1 MGKMVLSIIHRES
14 ARIWCRENKLISS
27 NSRICHSPMKEVHS
41 SLHPKIGNKDD
52 VLWIKGGQVVVL
64 LGFKT
69 NWNILVQLFFD
80 QNLIFFWIAPNKM
93 GIFCWHKLMLGV
105 KKKVVDTFHLF
116 ISPNPISNSVSP
128 KYRWNPH
135 SIVF

>member
-52 VLWIKGGQVVVL
+52 VLWIKGGQE
-64 LGFKT
+64 LG
-69 NWNILVQLFFD
+69 IVQVHVEKYSH
-80 QNLIFFWIAPNKM
+80 IFYRA
-93 GIFCWHKLMLGV
+93 
-105 KKKVVDTFHLF
+105 KKK
-116 ISPNPISNSVSP
+116 IIQSNSKLHYAMPPLVAVL
-128 KYRWNPH
+128 
-135 SIVF
+135 II